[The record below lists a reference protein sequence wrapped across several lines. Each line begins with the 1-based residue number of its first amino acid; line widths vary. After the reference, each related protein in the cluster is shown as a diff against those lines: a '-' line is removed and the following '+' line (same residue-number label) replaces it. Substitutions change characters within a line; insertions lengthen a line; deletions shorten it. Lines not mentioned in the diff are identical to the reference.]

1 MEAKL
6 QTSSQGADNARG
18 IKKGKSC
25 EQNKKPKQTWRGK
38 EKPCTSSLNRQQTNG
53 GGSLKREGETLHR
66 KPQQTTNKWGWISV
80 QRQSIQKKGRKS

>member
-1 MEAKL
+1 VEAKL

-25 EQNKKPKQTWRGK
+25 EQKKKPKQTWRGK

-53 GGSLKREGETLHR
+53 GGSL
-66 KPQQTTNKWGWISV
+66 
-80 QRQSIQKKGRKS
+80 